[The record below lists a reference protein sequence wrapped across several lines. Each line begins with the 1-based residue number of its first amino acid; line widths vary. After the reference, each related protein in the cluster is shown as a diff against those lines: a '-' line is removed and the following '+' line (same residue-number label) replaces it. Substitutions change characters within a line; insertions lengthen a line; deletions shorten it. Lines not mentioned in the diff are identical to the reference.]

1 MVAGGASGSIASA
14 DPSAIAVCVL
24 RPAGPRLAP
33 SLEIRCPSSSASVD
47 TVVVVVVVEAAAA
60 LAAMVVVVVVVLR

>member
-1 MVAGGASGSIASA
+1 M
-14 DPSAIAVCVL
+14 CVL
-24 RPAGPRLAP
+24 RPAGLRLAP
-33 SLEIRCPSSSASVD
+33 SLVIRCPLSSASVD